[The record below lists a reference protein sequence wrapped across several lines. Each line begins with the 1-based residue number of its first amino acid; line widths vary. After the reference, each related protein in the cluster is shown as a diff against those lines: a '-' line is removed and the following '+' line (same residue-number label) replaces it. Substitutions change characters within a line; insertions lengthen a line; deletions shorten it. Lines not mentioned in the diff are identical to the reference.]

1 MKNGEFSEL
10 GKFSKTSGIY
20 TNLANGANFS
30 IANNEDIIIFKQ
42 HSNATVEVVKTSYD
56 KLSINKEGSIGEKIV
71 FWKYF
76 EQINWYSQWSKVVY
90 RYWNISVENLPS
102 SRRLTGPFALI
113 FSAIFWKTN
122 LIIFQS

>member
-56 KLSINKEGSIGEKIV
+56 KFSINKEGSIGEKIV
-71 FWKYF
+71 F
-76 EQINWYSQWSKVVY
+76 
-90 RYWNISVENLPS
+90 
-102 SRRLTGPFALI
+102 
-113 FSAIFWKTN
+113 
-122 LIIFQS
+122 